1 MGINVIQKKREKEKL
16 EKELEEKRAQKRQL
30 SRKLECAEELQ
41 QKNRRALTNIEYFQ
55 REKQQ
60 TLQRF
65 ETVNVGQKSIQSMH
79 LVLQGRMSGP
89 LVRSLYGSVESKRN
103 GLSGEIS
110 SMTQQ
115 IEQMN
120 REIRAIEAKI
130 EQIEREIRLQA
141 RW

>member
-1 MGINVIQKKREKEKL
+1 M
-16 EKELEEKRAQKRQL
+16 
-30 SRKLECAEELQ
+30 
-41 QKNRRALTNIEYFQ
+41 EYFQ

-65 ETVNVGQKSIQSMH
+65 ETVNVGQRSIRSMY
-79 LVLQGRMSGP
+79 LVLQGRMGGTS
-89 LVRSLYGSVESKRN
+89 VRSLYGSVESKRN

-115 IEQMN
+115 IEQLN